1 MTGNDRRQSRRRGFF
16 FLIGTRRMVSNDGTP
31 AEAPCPNC
39 RQRTLFQPKSARS
52 WFTFFLIPI
61 FPVSGKMTLSQCG
74 NCRMQYRLTPQQ
86 LNSRVAASQTLQMQ
100 QAIQMYNSLRA
111 SPANSVTLNNLL
123 LLYLELKELDQAL
136 SAANEFPQALNSSE
150 QCMTTL
156 GRILMERAQHAE
168 AIKWFDAAL
177 ARNPMLGEAA
187 YCKAVA
193 LMNLT
198 PPDLEAAKAAARTA
212 RTANMNGADALLKNI
227 EARQVVP

>member
-1 MTGNDRRQSRRRGFF
+1 LHLNRRHRGFF
-16 FLIGTRRMVSNDGTP
+16 FLVGSRRIVSNDGAP
-31 AEAPCPNC
+31 SEALCPNC

-61 FPVSGKMTLSQCG
+61 FPVSGKISVSQCG
-74 NCRMQYRLTPQQ
+74 NCRMQYRLTPEQ
-86 LNSRVAASQTLQMQ
+86 LNTRIAASQQQQTQ

-123 LLYLELKELDQAL
+123 LLYLELHELDQAI
-136 SAANEFPQALNSSE
+136 SAATEFPQALNSSE
-150 QCMTTL
+150 QCMTTF
-156 GRILMERAQHAE
+156 GRILIERKQYPE

-177 ARNPMLGEAA
+177 ARNNVLGEAA

-198 PPDLEAAKAAARTA
+198 PPDIEAAKAAARIA
-212 RTANMNGADALLKNI
+212 RSANMNGADALLKNI
-227 EARQVVP
+227 ESRQATP